1 MLNMGRTYSTK
12 RRTIPHYGR
21 AIFFNAHQRCR
32 FEPGTCIMARSVA
45 RLKLFIFIYTQIDQR
60 TLSIETHV
68 LPVQII
74 PVLNREGVELQ
85 FNQSYRFEVT
95 TVPLGLHY
103 ITS

>member
-1 MLNMGRTYSTK
+1 MLYLGRTYSAK
-12 RRTIPHYGR
+12 RRTIPYYRR

-32 FEPGTCIMARSVA
+32 FEPGTCIMAKSVA
-45 RLKLFIFIYTQIDQR
+45 RLKIFNFIYTQIDR
-60 TLSIETHV
+60 RRLSIETHV

-74 PVLNREGVELQ
+74 PALNREGVKLQ